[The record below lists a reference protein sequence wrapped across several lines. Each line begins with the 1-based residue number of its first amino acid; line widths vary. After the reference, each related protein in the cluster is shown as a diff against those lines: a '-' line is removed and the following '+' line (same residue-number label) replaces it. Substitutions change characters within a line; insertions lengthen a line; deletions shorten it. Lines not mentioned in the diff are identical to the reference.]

1 MKEAAGEANMT
12 VITIVLIGVVAA
24 VGAILVP
31 KVLEG
36 SAKKAACAEMG
47 GNLSGTTCT
56 YKVYTNNPDGE
67 TKTCIV
73 AKCGSDT
80 ANEGKWVCS
89 NGTSGIRNACSS

>member
-31 KVLEG
+31 KILDG

-47 GNLSGTTCT
+47 GNLSGSTCS
-56 YKVYTNNPDGE
+56 YKDYSTSAAGE
-67 TKTCIV
+67 TKTCTV
-73 AKCGSDT
+73 TKGTDGTWS
-80 ANEGKWVCS
+80 CS
-89 NGTSGIRNACSS
+89 